1 MVEPAEVFKFVKIKE
16 SDIELLK
23 ILLTTANIKGSEDLN
38 ESFQRI
44 ALITRAQDAL
54 ARTITE
60 NEFREMVIVKED
72 KKKEK
77 TQVTKEVKKTS
88 K

>member
-1 MVEPAEVFKFVKIKE
+1 M
-16 SDIELLK
+16 K

-38 ESFQRI
+38 ESFKRI

-54 ARTITE
+54 ARTITK